1 MLWRVT
7 STSSF
12 LETAYS
18 LVRRTCPPLLAL
30 LVLLPTSDLAA
41 QRRKV
46 IVDEDAAGPGGSNL
60 QAIMTLVQSPAVETL
75 GIAVVTGD
83 QWRDEEIAHTLRL
96 LEIVGRTDIPVLP
109 GAVFPLVHT
118 RQEALLDEQLY
129 GKINYMGAWDP
140 HWWHEPFAVPPS
152 AVPEGMPTARP
163 SSEDAAHF
171 MIRLVRQYPHQ
182 VTIVA
187 VGPMTDVALALRLD
201 PEFAQLAQELVFM
214 GGSLNP
220 VSNDPEWESDPRHEF
235 NFWFDPE
242 AAHIVLSAHWA
253 RATGVPVDVSIKT
266 HFTRA
271 MAEEIARSGTPLG
284 RYWLKYYDADN
295 DYMWDELAAA
305 AWIDPSIITAEK
317 EYVLDVNIER
327 GPSYGDMLAWPER
340 DKPRL
345 TGTPVHV
352 LMDVNNEK
360 FDKLFVDL
368 MSSPTP
374 KEGAK

>member
-1 MLWRVT
+1 M
-7 STSSF
+7 
-12 LETAYS
+12 
-18 LVRRTCPPLLAL
+18 
-30 LVLLPTSDLAA
+30 
-41 QRRKV
+41 
-46 IVDEDAAGPGGSNL
+46 

-75 GIAVVTGD
+75 GIAVVSGD
-83 QWRDEEIAHTLRL
+83 QWRDEELAHLLRL

-118 RQEALLDEQLY
+118 REQALLDEQLY

-140 HWWHEPFAVPPS
+140 HWWHEPFVVPAS
-152 AVPEGMPTARP
+152 AVPEGLPTAKP
-163 SSEDAAHF
+163 SGEDAAHF
-171 MIRLVRQYPHQ
+171 MIRMVHQYPHQ

-201 PEFAQLAQELVFM
+201 PELADLAQELVFM

-220 VSNDPEWESDPRHEF
+220 LSNDPEWESDPRHEF

-253 RATGVPVDVSIKT
+253 KATGVPVDVSIKT
-266 HFTRA
+266 HITRP
-271 MAEEIARSGTPLG
+271 MAQEIAKSGTRLG
-284 RYWLKYYDADN
+284 QYWLKYYDGEI

-305 AWIDPSIITAEK
+305 AWIDPSIITAER
-317 EYVLDVNIER
+317 EYTLDVNIER
-327 GPSYGDMLAWPER
+327 GPNYGDTLAWPEH
-340 DKPRL
+340 DKPNL
-345 TGTPVHV
+345 SGTPVHV

-374 KEGAK
+374 KGGVK